1 MLRSCL
7 ILYLAVLLI
16 FLPRSTAAQQL
27 ATPDTTQS
35 ATKYATLSGRVV
47 DSEGKPLVG
56 ATVIIEGTNRGAKT
70 KADGKF
76 TISKLVTQQEYKI
89 KASFTGFHPFTT
101 TILLVTDTKIGTIT
115 LHMSNAAIGCP
126 LGPGGSEPTKEMI
139 DHTQV
144 GTIRTIKAEE
154 IVRIP
159 R

>member
-1 MLRSCL
+1 MLL
-7 ILYLAVLLI
+7 V
-16 FLPRSTAAQQL
+16 FLPHSTAAQQPT
-27 ATPDTTQS
+27 TPDIAQP

-56 ATVIIEGTNRGAKT
+56 AAVLIEGTNRGAKT

-76 TISKLVTQQEYKI
+76 TISRLVSNLEYKI
-89 KASFTGFHPFTT
+89 KVSFTGFIPFTT
-101 TILLVTDTKIGTIT
+101 KIFMVADTTIDSIT
-115 LHMSNAAIGCP
+115 LRSDFIPVEDWGYPMI
-126 LGPGGSEPTKEMI
+126 EPMI

-144 GTIRTIKAEE
+144 GTVRTIKAEE

>member
-16 FLPRSTAAQQL
+16 FLPRSTAAQQPP
-27 ATPDTTQS
+27 TPDTTQ
-35 ATKYATLSGRVV
+35 KYATLSGRVV

-76 TISKLVTQQEYKI
+76 TISKLVPQQEYKI
-89 KASFTGFHPFTT
+89 KASFTGLDSFTT
-101 TILLVTDTKIGTIT
+101 TIFVTADTVI
-115 LHMSNAAIGCP
+115 NAIVLQMGKLFYSGGCM
-126 LGPGGSEPTKEMI
+126 LGPDPTKMI